1 MSVLA
6 HIDLFSG
13 IGGFGLGLESV
24 ARTAAWSEVER
35 NACDVMR
42 YRCPG
47 AVELGDICGVT
58 AGKLKSISDP
68 DEAIVT
74 AGSPCQNLSIANTV
88 RKGLDGDRSG
98 LFREYARVLEE
109 YRPAWTIWENVPG
122 ALTSNGGRDFGT
134 VLWSLAHSGYRL
146 AWRIVDLRAL
156 GIPQRRKRILLVGR
170 RADAPGLDPCQIL
183 ALCPSCGRH
192 PRAWLPERDV
202 VADAV
207 GRGAARHGM
216 TVFVKGR
223 RAQTVTDYETWVGGS
238 GEQVVSPTLNLFDNA
253 SETRSTI
260 LTVGTDGRARRL
272 PPVDHEAL
280 MALPPDWTRTG
291 RNRKGDL
298 RELPDSSRYR
308 LCGNAVSPEQIAWF
322 ADRFQYRLTL
332 TEEVMAR

>member
-24 ARTAAWSEVER
+24 ARTAAWSEIER

-47 AVELGDICGVT
+47 AVELGDIRGVT
-58 AGKLKSISDP
+58 AGKLESISDR

-74 AGSPCQNLSIANTV
+74 AGSPCQDLSIANTV
-88 RKGLDGDRSG
+88 REGFDGDRSG
-98 LFREYARVLEE
+98 LFREYARVLAE
-109 YRPAWTIWENVPG
+109 YQPAWTIWENVPG

-146 AWRIVDLRAL
+146 AWRVVDLRDL
-156 GIPQRRKRILLVGR
+156 GIPQRRKRIILVGR

-183 ALCPSCGRH
+183 DLCPGCGRH

-202 VADAV
+202 AA
-207 GRGAARHGM
+207 GGAGKGAARYGM

-223 RAQTVTDYETWVGGS
+223 RAQSVTDHETWVGG
-238 GEQVVSPTLNLFDNA
+238 GEVVSPTLNLFDNA

-260 LTVGTDGRARRL
+260 LTIGTDGKARRL
-272 PPVDHEAL
+272 PPQDHEAL
-280 MALPPDWTRTG
+280 MALPVDWTRTG
-291 RNRKGDL
+291 RTLKGDL
-298 RELPDSSRYR
+298 RTLPDSSRYR
-308 LCGNAVSPEQIAWF
+308 LCGNAVSPAQIAWF
-322 ADRFQYRLTL
+322 ADRIQYRVQLADVSL
-332 TEEVMAR
+332 ARA